1 MNFTVLPTIHGASKK
16 QDRVREQIG
25 RVPRLTRQDPAVHI
39 VGQGGKQIGN
49 WQSKTGIGHLLSRI
63 LITLVLIGVLCG
75 CFCGIAFAMYVH
87 IYINPSAQ
95 ETAVEIS
102 KGLGLNLN
110 SFIYAKESDSDEY
123 TLYET
128 IKHHGVDWVRTIG
141 AVKGWLLGGTQ
152 YGGSTIT
159 QQLIK
164 NITADNDYSV
174 KRKVNE
180 IFRAFALEKEIDD
193 KDRILVMYLNTIYLG
208 YNSYG
213 VQTAAMQYFDKDVS
227 QLDLAES
234 AVLAGLTNNP
244 SIYDVYNH
252 PEKVK
257 ERQETI
263 LAQMLDQKMIS
274 QEEYEAAVAEELNY
288 RPYEEYQQEIKSTY
302 SYFTDEVIKDVIN
315 DLMTEKGYSR
325 LVAENMVYSGGLNIY
340 ATIDTK
346 VQNAL
351 DEVWSSRT
359 SRAISLVLPA
369 AAVKRPAAA
378 ASLTRLTHAVSRVPR
393 SSRWRPMVLRWMP
406 VLLRRTP
413 RFTTVRSYRMRK
425 AIRGR

>member
-1 MNFTVLPTIHGASKK
+1 
-16 QDRVREQIG
+16 
-25 RVPRLTRQDPAVHI
+25 
-39 VGQGGKQIGN
+39 
-49 WQSKTGIGHLLSRI
+49 
-63 LITLVLIGVLCG
+63 
-75 CFCGIAFAMYVH
+75 
-87 IYINPSAQ
+87 
-95 ETAVEIS
+95 
-102 KGLGLNLN
+102 
-110 SFIYAKESDSDEY
+110 
-123 TLYET
+123 
-128 IKHHGVDWVRTIG
+128 
-141 AVKGWLLGGTQ
+141 
-152 YGGSTIT
+152 
-159 QQLIK
+159 
-164 NITADNDYSV
+164 
-174 KRKVNE
+174 
-180 IFRAFALEKEIDD
+180 
-193 KDRILVMYLNTIYLG
+193 MYLNTIYLG

-257 ERQETI
+257 ERQEII

-351 DEVWSSRT
+351 DEVWANADNFPNTEKYGEIPQSAMVITDKQGNIVGIAGGRGEKTSSRGF
-359 SRAISLVLPA
+359 SY
-369 AAVKRPAAA
+369 
-378 ASLTRLTHAVSRVPR
+378 ASDARRQPG
-393 SSRWRPMVLRWMP
+393 SSINRWRPMVLRWMP